1 MLHLMRQAL
10 ADTAAT
16 GQDDRPAAGGDVDM
30 VDQGAAAPDPQVPTG
45 VSLSKAQNEFLAKMT
60 GERKRQL
67 LQIKTADE
75 MGKMQPPLKKAC
87 LEAALLLRGHK
98 PAQNSRSMTA
108 DVGVLKKQL
117 RELLE
122 QTEEPQGP
130 VVNVVSSTKDADASA
145 SPLEEMA
152 RQLDKNPC
160 TGTMFQVLRSCFC
173 DKVWELPKSAES
185 LKKILKDLDEHEKA
199 AEQDRAPDW
208 TLHRVVALIANIDT
222 DVKKGA
228 YVSVLRAEL
237 KTKLDQLREKAKE
250 EAQSKKAEKQGKAKA
265 EHPVLSRLGSDGK
278 LRVLWEHYKLYDPFK
293 PRVMFSLEHD
303 SYITRL
309 HGELCGV
316 LNDDETKLPEM
327 RYVRF
332 HSAP

>member
-1 MLHLMRQAL
+1 MRQAL
-10 ADTAAT
+10 ADTAAA

-122 QTEEPQGP
+122 QTAEPQGS

-145 SPLEEMA
+145 RGSRPGS
-152 RQLDKNPC
+152 RI
-160 TGTMFQVLRSCFC
+160 TYG
-173 DKVWELPKSAES
+173 SA
-185 LKKILKDLDEHEKA
+185 HA
-199 AEQDRAPDW
+199 
-208 TLHRVVALIANIDT
+208 
-222 DVKKGA
+222 
-228 YVSVLRAEL
+228 
-237 KTKLDQLREKAKE
+237 
-250 EAQSKKAEKQGKAKA
+250 
-265 EHPVLSRLGSDGK
+265 
-278 LRVLWEHYKLYDPFK
+278 
-293 PRVMFSLEHD
+293 
-303 SYITRL
+303 
-309 HGELCGV
+309 
-316 LNDDETKLPEM
+316 
-327 RYVRF
+327 
-332 HSAP
+332 